1 MCENRRMVAPA
12 TPKARTLQAVLLDAT
27 PERKLLI
34 LGPGPEKLQDSRF
47 SVAEVGTDFI
57 SIKLLGDEQ
66 LLIPFSSIT
75 TVKAERTQVTIR
87 IR

>member
-1 MCENRRMVAPA
+1 MVAPA
-12 TPKARTLQAVLLDAT
+12 PSPKARTLQHVLQDAT
-27 PERKLLI
+27 PDRKLLI
-34 LGPGPEKLQDSRF
+34 LGPGAEKMQDSRF
-47 SVAEVGTDFI
+47 SIAEIGTDFV
-57 SIKLLGDEQ
+57 SVRMLGDEQ